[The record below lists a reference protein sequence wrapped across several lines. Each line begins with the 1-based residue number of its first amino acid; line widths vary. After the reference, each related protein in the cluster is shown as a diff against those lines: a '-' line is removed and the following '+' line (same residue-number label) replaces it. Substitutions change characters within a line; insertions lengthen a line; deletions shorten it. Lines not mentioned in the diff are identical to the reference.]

1 MADTIQS
8 KLTAPQEALRSN
20 QQAKADRKVQ
30 LMAQQKEDLKAMKQF
45 YAEKNKEIDSDS
57 AATVNHISGKQARS
71 SEDVEKTQKAQ
82 QALSQVYNRAA
93 RTPASNN
100 NQPTKVSE
108 EAVKKTTKETD
119 DFYKVQDRGSK
130 ITNDGDKYVIEA
142 YAPEGEQNNLRMSV
156 QANRAI
162 ISGQRKNS
170 SEIEQGPKKLVTSNF
185 QTFREEFKF
194 DKPVSHEG
202 MTRERVG
209 DFVKFTIPK
218 QESIKGEKEES

>member
-8 KLTAPQEALRSN
+8 KPKTPQAALQST
-20 QQAKADRKVQ
+20 QQAKGDRKAQ

-45 YAEKNKEIDSDS
+45 YSEKNKEIDGDSS
-57 AATVNHISGKQARS
+57 AAVNHISGKSARS
-71 SEDVEKTQKAQ
+71 PEELEKSQ

-93 RTPASNN
+93 RTSTS
-100 NQPTKVSE
+100 PTNSIRKVSE
-108 EAVKKTTKETD
+108 EDVKKTSKETD

-130 ITNDGDKYVIEA
+130 LSNDGDKYVIEA

-156 QANRAI
+156 QANKAV

-170 SEIEQGPKKLVTSNF
+170 AEIEQGAKKISTNNF

-209 DFVKFTIPK
+209 DFVRFTIPK
-218 QESIKGEKEES
+218 QESLKSETEES